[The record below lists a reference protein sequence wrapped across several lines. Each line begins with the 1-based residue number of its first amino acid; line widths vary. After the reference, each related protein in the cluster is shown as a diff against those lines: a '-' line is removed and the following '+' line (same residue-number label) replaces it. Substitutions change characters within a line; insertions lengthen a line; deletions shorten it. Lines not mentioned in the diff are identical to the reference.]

1 MRGIFDKIG
10 AFFKSLTRFV
20 FFLTPKMSAAFHKQ
34 LAKHPAAERIYNL
47 TSLQIT
53 NSRRYKATTTL
64 WKKILLVILQLAL
77 IVGLVFLFKFAIGL
91 FESSVLITRRFDQYY
106 LATVLSIYSI
116 FTVIEMSVSLVNTLY
131 KAKDNAMLFV
141 YPVKPEE
148 IFISKLLVKYIRELK
163 KAIFF
168 IVPFLIAFYLQEK
181 TLTDG
186 VNTILNIGFIFKIIP
201 VFLFLPPILVLLSG
215 LISIIFSLVDT
226 LFKKYPVAKI
236 VTSILVTIAV
246 FALIIVLINLLKVQM
261 NQGGSGD
268 GEGRTANLVYNMWY
282 YIIQDISNFFA
293 FITPYLPLGFSVT
306 NFLINHVLWKFFV
319 YFFAFILLIA
329 LLGVLN
335 AFVSLKFFFKLSS
348 GATERGS
355 SKKRVTKDKLNKN
368 IFLTFFL
375 KEVKTYM
382 RSDDGAILTF
392 VLAIVLPLTTYC
404 LNKFFMLMNISDFGT
419 MIIVCVNLLL
429 SLTIITSTNVSS
441 ANALSREGSEFY
453 LLKVSPLN
461 TSKICYAKI
470 LLNGILCVISISGM
484 AIALK
489 IVNANSASAYVLS
502 DIDILCIFLITLFIG
517 IGHLF
522 YCFEIDL
529 SNPKIRQYAMG
540 DQDTSNVTKALI
552 VGIVLSVLAAVFAIF
567 FFNIAI
573 YGQGQTDRIYRWPSL
588 LIIAI
593 IYLGT
598 RIWLF
603 NKKLNVYF
611 DELS

>member
-34 LAKHPAAERIYNL
+34 LAKYPAAERIYNL

-53 NSRRYKATTTL
+53 NSRRYKASTTL
-64 WKKILLVILQLAL
+64 WKKILVVIIQLAL
-77 IVGLVFLFKFAIGL
+77 LVGLVFLFKFAIQI
-91 FESSVLITRRFDQYY
+91 FESNVLITRRFDQYY
-106 LATVLSIYSI
+106 LSTVLSVYSI
-116 FTVIEMSVSLVNTLY
+116 FTVIEMSASLVNTLY

-148 IFISKLLVKYIRELK
+148 IFISKLLVKYIREIK
-163 KAIFF
+163 KALFF

-186 VNTILNIGFIFKIIP
+186 ANTILNIGFIFKIIP

-215 LISIIFSLVDT
+215 LVSIIFSLVDT

-236 VTSILVTIAV
+236 VTSILVTIGV
-246 FALIIVLINLLKVQM
+246 FALIIVLIDLLKAQM
-261 NQGGSGD
+261 AQSAGPES
-268 GEGRTANLVYNMWY
+268 ETNLVFNMWY
-282 YIIQDISNFFA
+282 FIIQDISNFFA
-293 FITPYLPLGFSVT
+293 FITPYLPLGFST
-306 NFLINHVLWKFFV
+306 TTFLINHVLWKFFV

-329 LLGVLN
+329 LLVVLN

-368 IFLTFFL
+368 IFLTFFF

-404 LNKFFMLMNISDFGT
+404 LNKFFMLMNISEFGT

-429 SLTIITSTNVSS
+429 SLTIITSTNISS

-470 LLNGILCVISISGM
+470 LLNGILCVISITGM

-489 IVNANSASAYVLS
+489 LVNANSSSAYVLS
-502 DIDILCIFLITLFIG
+502 DIDILYIFLITLFVG
-517 IGHLF
+517 VGHLF

-529 SNPKIRQYAMG
+529 ANPKIRQYAVG

-552 VGIVLSVLAAVFAIF
+552 VGIVLSVLTAVLAIF
-567 FFNIAI
+567 FFQIAI
-573 YGQGQTDRIYRWPSL
+573 YGQGQKDRIYRWPSL
-588 LIIAI
+588 LVIAI